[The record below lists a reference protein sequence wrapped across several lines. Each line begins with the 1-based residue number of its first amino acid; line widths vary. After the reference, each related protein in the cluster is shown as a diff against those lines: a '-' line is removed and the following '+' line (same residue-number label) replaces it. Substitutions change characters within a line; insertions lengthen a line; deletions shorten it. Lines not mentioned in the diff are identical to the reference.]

1 MHKYCV
7 IGFSF
12 LLIENKSNGHHLS
25 ENGGGAHNASFAAWK
40 DFTGSWSVHVPGHM
54 GTVCMTYSS
63 TQLESR
69 KQTLIMNQFS
79 SVQFRIVKFWKIIFP
94 FNKLFFLSVFC
105 RDAMKVAE
113 EAEKEIMKAAPNVFQ
128 VSVKLRL
135 GRPIPEYQLQ

>member
-1 MHKYCV
+1 
-7 IGFSF
+7 
-12 LLIENKSNGHHLS
+12 
-25 ENGGGAHNASFAAWK
+25 
-40 DFTGSWSVHVPGHM
+40 
-54 GTVCMTYSS
+54 MTYSY